1 MLKRKLLFISSGDR
15 SKSQIYVWQHCR
27 FYPQLVP
34 RGGRSSNKFKKI
46 EVLNTIFTINASK
59 ICSVMSI
66 LVIDMHIVKVYRS
79 EVRYWIHKWYYYLT
93 LDKGF

>member
-1 MLKRKLLFISSGDR
+1 MYLQWIKAIIDFYKNDSQKDAISS
-15 SKSQIYVWQHCR
+15 
-27 FYPQLVP
+27 
-34 RGGRSSNKFKKI
+34 
-46 EVLNTIFTINASK
+46 
-59 ICSVMSI
+59 SVMSI